1 MNKKMMMTSG
11 VVLSLFAANLVNAE
25 ALTWIPRTVEQ
36 VRAEIK
42 QDGGQ
47 VTYTIQYGDTLSTIA
62 EALSIDIEVLAQI
75 NQISNW
81 DLIFPNTV
89 LTTTVDQN
97 NAVTGLTIQA
107 PATSDETAPL
117 EATVD
122 LQTNQ
127 VTVDNQVVALQPVA
141 EATTPAA
148 ETPVVEVPAEEV
160 PVTDPVAEEV
170 PVVEPVVEAPAQEV
184 PATEEVV
191 AEVPAEEA
199 PVVAPIVEVPAEETA
214 TTEEVVVEIPAEETP
229 VVAPVVETPVEEV
242 PVTEPVA
249 EEVAAEVTPP
259 VAPVVEVETPVAEPV
274 AEPQPEPAPVV
285 ETPAPQPAVTPAPAV
300 STVTTFTG
308 SEAGLQ
314 PHVVAYKQE
323 VLSVFGDMWVHGYRA
338 DSGDH
343 GKGLALDFMVPVSS
357 QLGDQ
362 IAAYAAAN
370 MGGKNI
376 SYIIWKQ
383 RFYAPYASKYGPAY
397 TWNLMPDRGS
407 VTENHYDHVHVSFN
421 P

>member
-1 MNKKMMMTSG
+1 MTMNKKMMMTSS
-11 VVLSLFAANLVNAE
+11 VVLSLFATNFVNGE
-25 ALTWIPRTVEQ
+25 ALTWTARTVEQ
-36 VRAEIK
+36 VRAEIR

-62 EALSIDIEVLAQI
+62 EALSVDIEVLAQI

-89 LTTTVDQN
+89 LATKVDQN
-97 NAVTGLTIQA
+97 NNVTGLTIQA
-107 PATSDETAPL
+107 PATSDETVPL

-127 VTVDNQVVALQPVA
+127 VTVDNQVVALQP
-141 EATTPAA
+141 ATETPAPA
-148 ETPVVEVPAEEV
+148 VEVPAEEV
-160 PVTDPVAEEV
+160 PVTEPVAEEVVTEEV

-191 AEVPAEEA
+191 AEVPAEE
-199 PVVAPIVEVPAEETA
+199 
-214 TTEEVVVEIPAEETP
+214 TP

-249 EEVAAEVTPP
+249 KEVAAEEIPV
-259 VAPVVEVETPVAEPV
+259 VAPVVAISAEEPAVEVETPVTE
-274 AEPQPEPAPVV
+274 PVV
-285 ETPAPQPAVTPAPAV
+285 EIPTPQPAVTTPAPAV

-383 RFYAPYASKYGPAY
+383 RFYAPFDSIYGPAY